1 MVAELSG
8 YITSNK
14 GFLKKDLSS
23 IKVLAIRTERERE
36 EIMGKNWEKNWALIK
51 SQNKNK

>member
-14 GFLKKDLSS
+14 GSLKKQFSCMKILT
-23 IKVLAIRTERERE
+23 IRTEKERQQILSKERERDE
-36 EIMGKNWEKNWALIK
+36 LSSDKKLK
-51 SQNKNK
+51 